1 MDLTLISITN
11 RQRVCGFADSKQRKR
26 LPRLLQQRT
35 SHSMLEMATVGTET
49 LKPPE
54 DQFAVQLDKLL
65 ASNQWQD
72 ALALFEDAENRTK
85 IVDNCPDLI
94 PTVVK
99 YLTDRNLA
107 QNFELHNAAENI
119 LIQISTKCKEDD
131 VVIGLLEVIDS
142 TKTDNTV
149 VSVLKAL
156 QALLLKQTD
165 DTTKA
170 IEWVL
175 NTVQQYASELPL
187 SSHIRNRLD
196 NEEEEFLEEED
207 EVKRIVSFYIFME
220 KFYEPILMRI
230 IQIEPENRSHFRN
243 NGQSSRNIL
252 ACFIIQLFGVPF
264 AYLDLSDPTSNMDR
278 CSKGVTL
285 TNVYTRQCVTALV
298 QHLNKLIVNPLQLIA
313 YGHRRAL
320 WPYVFPESDD
330 PIMYSDMPSDIFLL
344 DAKVSM
350 SGLAVLFYAL
360 FVENL
365 FHANKPQIYRAVY
378 LFEMGL
384 YFVTDLLSQAEEAL
398 STKGIRL
405 AAKLLENLRDE
416 QLDDDTLDLDIH
428 KIFTK
433 KLVEIL
439 DSTQVRRNSQ
449 SGVELLQTYLG
460 KFKSINAKYFHI
472 QHLLESTTNNKI
484 RSILIT
490 IYKNVI
496 AEQMNAVDGRNAPPQ
511 SNMSVFC
518 CGDKL
523 KWLLLNRICIMP
535 KGVETDIL
543 QHNDLIMAA
552 LNMLR
557 FLTLRDKKNVTQLWD
572 YMHEIEER
580 FLKTLRTSL
589 DCTRA
594 HYRLEEK
601 RIQEKKTADSIDC
614 DVKLPGDEYLNMSE
628 ENKLRILAIGH
639 NTFDLIDN
647 VLGHLNECI
656 EAYRAQKKASNEL

>member
-1 MDLTLISITN
+1 
-11 RQRVCGFADSKQRKR
+11 
-26 LPRLLQQRT
+26 
-35 SHSMLEMATVGTET
+35 MLEMGTMGTEK

-54 DQFAVQLDKLL
+54 DEQFSVQLDKLL

-72 ALALFEDAENRTK
+72 ALALIDETENGMK

-99 YLTDRNLA
+99 YLTDQNLA
-107 QNFELHNAAENI
+107 QNFELHNACENM
-119 LIQISTKCKEDD
+119 LIKIATKGNEDD
-131 VVIGLLEVIDS
+131 VVIGMLEVIDS

-156 QALLLKQTD
+156 QALLLKQDIDSTR
-165 DTTKA
+165 A
-170 IEWVL
+170 MEWVL

-187 SSHIRNRLD
+187 SPHLRSRLD
-196 NEEEEFLEEED
+196 NEEEELLEEED

-220 KFYEPILMRI
+220 KFFEPILMQI
-230 IQIEPENRSHFRN
+230 ISTEQPNPSTQYFRN
-243 NGQSSRNIL
+243 NGQTARNIL

-264 AYLDLSDPTSNMDR
+264 AYLDLSDPTTNEDR
-278 CSKGVTL
+278 CNKGVTL
-285 TNVYTRQCVTALV
+285 TNMYTRQCVSSLV
-298 QHLNKLIVNPLQLIA
+298 YHLNKLIANPLQLIA

-320 WPYVFPESDD
+320 WPYVFSESDD
-330 PIMYSDMPSDIFLL
+330 PIKYSDMPSDIFLL
-344 DAKVSM
+344 DAKVSL

-365 FHANKPQIYRAVY
+365 FHANKPKIYRAVY

-384 YFVTDLLSQAEEAL
+384 YYATDLLSHAEEAL

-428 KIFTK
+428 KIFAQ
-433 KLVEIL
+433 KLVKVL

-449 SGVELLQTYLG
+449 LGVELLQNYLA
-460 KFKSINAKYFHI
+460 KFKSINAKYFHV

-484 RSILIT
+484 RSILVT
-490 IYKNVI
+490 IYKNVV
-496 AEQMNAVDGRNAPPQ
+496 AEQLNAVDGANAKQ
-511 SNMSVFC
+511 SEISVFC
-518 CGDKL
+518 CGEKL
-523 KWLLLNRICIMP
+523 KWLLLNRICCMP

-557 FLTLRDKKNVTQLWD
+557 FLTLRDKRNVTQLWD
-572 YMHEIEER
+572 YMDEIEER

-601 RIQEKKTADSIDC
+601 RIQEKKSADSLEC
-614 DVKLPGDEYLNMSE
+614 EVKVPGAEYLNMSE
-628 ENKLRILAIGH
+628 ENKLRILAIGQ

-647 VLGHLNECI
+647 VLSHLNECI
-656 EAYRAQKKASNEL
+656 EAYRAAQNKA

>member
-1 MDLTLISITN
+1 
-11 RQRVCGFADSKQRKR
+11 
-26 LPRLLQQRT
+26 
-35 SHSMLEMATVGTET
+35 MLEMDTLGTET

-54 DQFAVQLDKLL
+54 GQFSVQLDKLL
-65 ASNQWQD
+65 ASNQWQE
-72 ALALFEDAENRTK
+72 ALTAIDDVENSMK

-99 YLTDRNLA
+99 YLTDQNLA
-107 QNFELHNAAENI
+107 QNFELHNACENM
-119 LIQISTKCKEDD
+119 LIKIATKGNEDD
-131 VVIGLLEVIDS
+131 VVIGMLEVIDS

-156 QALLLKQTD
+156 QALLLKQGDGNTR
-165 DTTKA
+165 A
-170 IEWVL
+170 MEWVL

-187 SSHIRNRLD
+187 SIHLRNRLD
-196 NEEEEFLEEED
+196 SEEEELLEEED

-220 KFYEPILMRI
+220 KFYGPILMQI
-230 IQIEPENRSHFRN
+230 IDTEQSNLSHFRN
-243 NGQSSRNIL
+243 NGQTSRNIL

-285 TNVYTRQCVTALV
+285 TNVYTRQCVTSLI
-298 QHLNKLIVNPLQLIA
+298 QHMNKLIVDPIQLIV

-320 WPYVFPESDD
+320 WPYVFSESDD
-330 PIMYSDMPSDIFLL
+330 PIKYSDMPSDIFLL
-344 DAKVSM
+344 DAKVSL
-350 SGLAVLFYAL
+350 SGLAVMFYAL

-365 FHANKPQIYRAVY
+365 FHTNKPKIYRAVY

-384 YFVTDLLSQAEEAL
+384 YFATDLLSHDEEAL

-405 AAKLLENLRDE
+405 AAKLLENLHNE

-428 KIFTK
+428 KIFAK
-433 KLVEIL
+433 KLVQVL

-449 SGVELLQTYLG
+449 LGVELLQNYLS

-484 RSILIT
+484 RSILVT
-490 IYKNVI
+490 IYKNVV
-496 AEQMNAVDGRNAPPQ
+496 AEQLNAVDGANAKQ
-511 SNMSVFC
+511 SEISIFC

-557 FLTLRDKKNVTQLWD
+557 FLTLRDKKNVTLLWN
-572 YMHEIEER
+572 YMDEIEER

-601 RIQEKKTADSIDC
+601 RIQEKKAADSLEC
-614 DVKLPGDEYLNMSE
+614 EVKLPGAEYLNMSE

-647 VLGHLNECI
+647 VLSHLNECI
-656 EAYRAQKKASNEL
+656 EAYRAQNKA